1 MMRVWLLLLLL
12 LRRRRSWR
20 RIIRGLN
27 GSRRTGRRLHQPRD
41 RPWGEGLTLME
52 HVLLL
57 ELLLFKL
64 LLMLKGPMEFLLLLM
79 VWLVLL
85 KLLLLLRYTD

>member
-1 MMRVWLLLLLL
+1 
-12 LRRRRSWR
+12 
-20 RIIRGLN
+20 
-27 GSRRTGRRLHQPRD
+27 
-41 RPWGEGLTLME
+41 ME